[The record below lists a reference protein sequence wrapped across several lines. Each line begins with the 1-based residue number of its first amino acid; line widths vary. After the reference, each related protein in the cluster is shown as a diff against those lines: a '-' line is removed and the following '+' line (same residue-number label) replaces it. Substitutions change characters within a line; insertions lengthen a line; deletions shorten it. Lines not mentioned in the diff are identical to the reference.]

1 MDKKKFG
8 SLLLAK
14 KKIGILKKNYFQNF
28 ITVIR
33 KGGFQ
38 FLWIMVLQGAVA
50 NGVHLAVVGDV
61 HKLFTCN
68 NEHMIIE
75 SFVESASIDSPT
87 ILALIYPNAGFP
99 ILPDRCS
106 YPFKVMKVT
115 DLEYSMKSCRSFK
128 DVITKPFII
137 LK

>member
-1 MDKKKFG
+1 M
-8 SLLLAK
+8 
-14 KKIGILKKNYFQNF
+14 
-28 ITVIR
+28 
-33 KGGFQ
+33 
-38 FLWIMVLQGAVA
+38 
-50 NGVHLAVVGDV
+50 AVVGDV

-87 ILALIYPNAGFP
+87 ILALIDPNSGFP

-115 DLEYSMKSCRSFK
+115 DLEYSMKSCRFSN
-128 DVITKPFII
+128 DVIIKPFYTKVNI
-137 LK
+137 LGDVQKGSSSTVLREVS